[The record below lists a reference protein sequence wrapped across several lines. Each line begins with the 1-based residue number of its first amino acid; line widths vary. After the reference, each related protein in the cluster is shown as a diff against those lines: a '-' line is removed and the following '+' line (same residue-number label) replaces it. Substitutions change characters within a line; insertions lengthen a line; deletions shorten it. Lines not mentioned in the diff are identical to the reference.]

1 MSTDTQRRRPART
14 TRRHPKRQPS
24 DGDVSEVAAL
34 AQLASLDD
42 MGPARLR
49 ALLAQHSALEAMRS
63 LGACSGAPV
72 DAVLGCRGVD
82 RTLVARWAALLRD
95 NAELLP
101 DLERRH
107 AEAGIRIERPA
118 ELRDNPLWRDDP
130 DPPAM
135 LFWRGSPIPYTSRRV
150 SMVGTRNCSSYGRT
164 MATRIARG
172 LADAGVTVISGLA
185 TGIDATAQQ
194 AALDAGGDVVGVVAT
209 GLDVVYPERNR
220 PLADDIART
229 GTLTSEYSLGTQPQR
244 WRFPARNRIIAA
256 LAEVVIVVESKA
268 KGGSLYT
275 VEAAIERDRTVMA
288 VPGPATV
295 RSSDGTNQLLADGC
309 PPARHADDVLDVL
322 GLTSPQPAGASARAK
337 ASASVTSDGLDL
349 EAALSDNAR
358 CVLSEMVGH
367 ARSVDE
373 LVVATGFALGT
384 VIAELH
390 DLAATGWVTENTGW
404 WERKQ

>member
-1 MSTDTQRRRPART
+1 MSADART
-14 TRRHPKRQPS
+14 HAHVTRRQPVAPDAS
-24 DGDVSEVAAL
+24 PQGGVSEVAAL

-49 ALLAQHSALEAMRS
+49 ALLANHGALDALRALS
-63 LGACSGAPV
+63 RCAGPPV
-72 DAVLGCRGVD
+72 EAVLGCRGVD
-82 RTLVARWAALLRD
+82 RAVVARWAAMLRD
-95 NAELLP
+95 GADDLD

-107 AEAGIRIERPA
+107 AEAGIRIEAPA
-118 ELRDNPLWRDDP
+118 DLRDNPLWRDDP

-135 LFWRGSPIPYTSRRV
+135 LFWRGEPIPYEGRRV
-150 SMVGTRNCSSYGRT
+150 SIVGTRNCSAYGRT

-194 AALDAGGDVVGVVAT
+194 AALDAGGPVVAVVAT

-220 PLADDIART
+220 PLADGIARR
-229 GTLTSEYSLGTQPQR
+229 GTLVSEYPLGTQPQR
-244 WRFPARNRIIAA
+244 WRFPARNRLIAA

-268 KGGSLYT
+268 TGGSLYT

-295 RSSDGTNQLLADGC
+295 RTFDGTNQLLVDGC
-309 PPARHADDVLDVL
+309 PPVRHADDVLDVL
-322 GLTSPQPAGASARAK
+322 GLTSPPSMSGTDGSGGTGGSADA
-337 ASASVTSDGLDL
+337 DP
-349 EAALSDNAR
+349 EAALTDNAQR
-358 CVLSEMVGH
+358 LLAEMVGA

-373 LVVATGFALGT
+373 LVVATGLELGV
-384 VIAELH
+384 VIAQLH